1 MITFITQF
9 KYDSQDRLKNLLR
22 SVIYLHHNFKN
33 NCEIIIID
41 QDNNNE
47 YLYELFNSYQVSDL
61 LIKSFNIEGPYHR
74 SKIIN
79 EGLKISKNNACLIF
93 DCDIL
98 LPKEQIDTA
107 YLLLNNGYDVVYP
120 YSTPQYDV
128 PQEYFESFQTNY
140 NFSEIQKNIT
150 ARQYGILNEPYMI
163 KYGNTAFGMMVDKSS
178 LGNLVYF
185 NEEFNGWGYEDNEYL
200 FRLDKFGAKI
210 TRVWGP
216 VFHVEHSR
224 DLQHQYNHYT
234 NNNCSTYEHIKN
246 MSTEELI
253 TYYKKLN
260 LIN

>member
-1 MITFITQF
+1 
-9 KYDSQDRLKNLLR
+9 
-22 SVIYLHHNFKN
+22 
-33 NCEIIIID
+33 
-41 QDNNNE
+41 
-47 YLYELFNSYQVSDL
+47 